1 MADILTLKY
10 TPEQRDYA
18 QVLRVFFLSRL
29 GTRIS
34 LGFLVIAF
42 GIIIYTI
49 ATQGT
54 AITLFE
60 LVWLVFPP
68 AFVVYVIYFQPN
80 RMARQAMTNEQL
92 TTETTWEVA
101 DNGVQMSTQFGS
113 TLLEWSDISRLVTS
127 KEYYLIL
134 LKKNKNTFRFIPR
147 RVFANDAD
155 QARFVQLVSEII
167 TK

>member
-1 MADILTLKY
+1 MADTLTLKY

-42 GIIIYTI
+42 AIIIYTI

-54 AITLFE
+54 PITLFE
-60 LVWLVFPP
+60 VVWLVFPP
-68 AFVVYVIYFQPN
+68 AFVAYVIYYQPN
-80 RMARQAMTNEQL
+80 RMAKQAMTNEQL

-101 DNGVQMSTQFGS
+101 DTGVQMSTTFGS
-113 TLLEWSDISRLVTS
+113 SLLEWAEISRLVAS
-127 KEYYLIL
+127 KEYYLFL
-134 LKKNKNTFRFIPR
+134 LKRNKNTFRFIPR
-147 RVFANDAD
+147 RVFASDAD
-155 QARFVQLVSEII
+155 QARFVQVVREHLA
-167 TK
+167 K